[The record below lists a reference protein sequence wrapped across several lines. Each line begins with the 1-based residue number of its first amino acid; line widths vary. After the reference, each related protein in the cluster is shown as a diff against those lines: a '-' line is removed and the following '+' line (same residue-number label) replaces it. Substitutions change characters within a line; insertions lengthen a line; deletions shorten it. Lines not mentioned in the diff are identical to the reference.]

1 MAELR
6 DNGFRL
12 FTNTYKTE
20 GSNQPDYT
28 GKGMVDGVEKAF
40 AGWVARDDDGNTKK
54 DKNGNPM
61 VDFKISEPYDTTKA
75 TASPEPATVDDDL
88 PFQEELSKMFED
100 VSYAECFSMDASSS
114 LLYPMFIIYEYY

>member
-28 GKGMVDGVEKAF
+28 GKGMVDGAEKAF
-40 AGWVARDDDGNTKK
+40 AGWVSRDDDGNAKK
-54 DKNGNPM
+54 DKNGNAM
-61 VDFKISEPYDTTKA
+61 IDFKISEPYDADATKVAA
-75 TASPEPATVDDDL
+75 TPEAVTVDEDL
-88 PFQEELSKMFED
+88 PF
-100 VSYAECFSMDASSS
+100 
-114 LLYPMFIIYEYY
+114 

>member
-28 GKGMVDGVEKAF
+28 AKGMVDGVEKAF
-40 AGWVARDDDGNTKK
+40 AGWLAKDDDGNTKK
-54 DKNGNPM
+54 DKNGNAM
-61 VDFKISEPYDTTKA
+61 IDFVVSDPYDATKVTATPELA
-75 TASPEPATVDDDL
+75 TATSDEDL
-88 PFQEELSKMFED
+88 PF
-100 VSYAECFSMDASSS
+100 
-114 LLYPMFIIYEYY
+114 